1 MEKVST
7 AAVIQLADFRKDI
20 FDRIGTPTAGYC
32 APEQAPETP
41 VVKPVPQALP
51 PKANASP
58 NASTNASTN
67 ASPNAK
73 ANAVAMRGI
82 VRSMLVMATEGAY
95 DLRAGYPDSPYLDR
109 FDMRFAELSERLS
122 ALGANGPGGDFRFLA
137 GRART
142 SLATLNDIVRR
153 EFTGGIDRDIEAP
166 AFDGMMDKLKSAAIA
181 AGVAFGSLDMAL
193 KEG

>member
-1 MEKVST
+1 MEKVSS
-7 AAVIQLADFRKDI
+7 AAIVQLADFRKDI
-20 FDRIGTPTAGYC
+20 FDRIGVPTADYC
-32 APEQAPETP
+32 APEQAPRTP
-41 VVKPVPQALP
+41 VAERAPVAKPVSQARP
-51 PKANASP
+51 RK
-58 NASTNASTN
+58 TE
-67 ASPNAK
+67 AK
-73 ANAVAMRGI
+73 ANAVAMRSI

-122 ALGANGPGGDFRFLA
+122 AVGANGPGGDFRFLA

-142 SLATLNDIVRR
+142 SLAALDDIVRR
-153 EFTGGIDRDIEAP
+153 EIIDGINRDIEMP
-166 AFDGMMDKLKSAAIA
+166 AFDSTLDKLKNAAVA

>member
-1 MEKVST
+1 MEKVSSAT
-7 AAVIQLADFRKDI
+7 VIQLADFRKDI

-32 APEQAPETP
+32 APEQAPGTPVAGRTP
-41 VVKPVPQALP
+41 VVKPVPQARP
-51 PKANASP
+51 PKAE
-58 NASTNASTN
+58 

-122 ALGANGPGGDFRFLA
+122 ALGANGRGGDFRFLT

-153 EFTGGIDRDIEAP
+153 EFTGGINRDIEAP

>member
-1 MEKVST
+1 MEKVSI

-20 FDRIGTPTAGYC
+20 FDRVGTPTAGNC
-32 APEQAPETP
+32 APEQAPATPVAGRTP

-51 PKANASP
+51 PKA
-58 NASTNASTN
+58 N

-109 FDMRFAELSERLS
+109 FEMRFAELSERLS
-122 ALGANGPGGDFRFLA
+122 ALGANGRGGDFRFLT

-153 EFTGGIDRDIEAP
+153 EFTGGINRDIEAP
-166 AFDGMMDKLKSAAIA
+166 AFDSMMDKLKSAAIA